1 MPTLTR
7 WYVKTLLIYLVL
19 SLLTG
24 LVNAAQPV
32 WGFSL
37 PGIFP
42 VYLHLLTIGWLTLLI
57 FGVVFWMFPKYSR
70 EQPRRS
76 DRLGWAVYI
85 TLNLGL
91 ILRAIS
97 EPSNTIQPGN
107 YCLGLGAR
115 PSQLFSCGL
124 LESCSSSTP
133 GAGSRNAKCRSSAA
147 GWSSSLC

>member
-7 WYVKTLLIYLVL
+7 WYVKTSFIYLVL

-24 LVNAAQPV
+24 LVSAAQPV

-76 DRLGWAVYI
+76 DRLGWTVYI

-97 EPSNTIQPGN
+97 EPFNTIQPGS
-107 YCLGLGAR
+107 YWGWVLTLAAF
-115 PSQLFSCGL
+115 LMWV
-124 LESCSSSTP
+124 
-133 GAGSRNAKCRSSAA
+133 AGIMFVINTWGRVKER
-147 GWSSSLC
+147 